1 MFNEYKDI
9 LSVNDLCKAL
19 NICKSIAYKLLREN
33 QIKYKRIGNIYK
45 IPKKYLIEYIE
56 SLTTSTKRDT
66 FNMNNE
72 RYSIS
77 ERGAIV

>member
-1 MFNEYKDI
+1 MFEKYKDI
-9 LSVNDLCKAL
+9 LSVKELCKAL
-19 NICKSIAYKLLREN
+19 NICQSIAYKLLKEN
-33 QIKYKRIGNIYK
+33 QIKYIRIGNIYK

-56 SLTTSTKRDT
+56 ALTSCNKRDT
-66 FNMNNE
+66 LNMDNE